1 MAATRNVNK
10 VILIGNLTRDP
21 DVRYTPQGTAVAN
34 FTVATNRSWM
44 VDGVQKDAVDFH
56 SAVAW
61 NKLAE
66 VAGQILSKGTMVY
79 VEGRLQTRN
88 WTDEGGIKKY
98 KTEINV
104 EELIVLRNPRDKDSN
119 VSDNDSQE
127 YESDSSA
134 SNEEDIN
141 LDELLNDIEE

>member
-21 DVRYTPQGTAVAN
+21 EVRYTPQGTAVAN
-34 FTVATNRSWM
+34 FTVATNRSWTI
-44 VDGVQKDAVDFH
+44 DGVQKDAVDFH
-56 SAVAW
+56 SAVTW

-88 WTDEGGIKKY
+88 WTDETGVKKY

-104 EELIVLRNPRDKDSN
+104 EELIVLRNPRDNKGEVQPDT
-119 VSDNDSQE
+119 QE
-127 YESDSSA
+127 YDANSSNA
-134 SNEEDIN
+134 NEEDDIN